1 MKTNFFLVGF
11 AFAGLVA
18 LLSCGG
24 SETSTNNTATTPDG
38 AELYSDK
45 CQVCHGSDGKLGAS
59 GALDLS
65 VSKIDAATAA
75 AVVKNGRGGM
85 RAYGQ
90 EMNAAET
97 DAVVKYIMT
106 LRK

>member
-1 MKTNFFLVGF
+1 MKTNFFLVGLLLTSF
-11 AFAGLVA
+11 VA

-24 SETSTNNTATTPDG
+24 GEKTKDTAQSPDG

-65 VSKIDAATAA
+65 VSKIDVATAT

-90 EMNAAET
+90 EMSAAET
-97 DAVVKYIMT
+97 DAVIKYIMT

>member
-1 MKTNFFLVGF
+1 MKKKIVIQAIF
-11 AFAGLVA
+11 FAGVFALV
-18 LLSCGG
+18 SCGG
-24 SETSTNNTATTPDG
+24 KASSNDPNAAPDG
-38 AELYSDK
+38 AALYSDK

-65 VSKIDAATAA
+65 VSKIDAATAT

-85 RAYGQ
+85 RAYGK
-90 EMNAAET
+90 EMSAAET
-97 DAVVKYIMT
+97 DAVVNYIMT